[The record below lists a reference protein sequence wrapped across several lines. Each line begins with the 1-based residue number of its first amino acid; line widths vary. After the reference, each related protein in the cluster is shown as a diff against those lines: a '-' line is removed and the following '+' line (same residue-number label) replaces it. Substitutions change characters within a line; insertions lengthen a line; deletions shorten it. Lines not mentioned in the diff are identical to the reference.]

1 LDRIRTRFVLD
12 GATSAHPRGTELKYM
27 VRSIKRKKRSSF
39 TARQGIFLSLSIGAL
54 VALIFVL
61 VYYVYVLPMQ
71 KSLE

>member
-1 LDRIRTRFVLD
+1 
-12 GATSAHPRGTELKYM
+12 M

-71 KSLE
+71 KSLD